1 MEEIELNAHGKL
13 VFKHKTNRN
22 LFLHREY
29 NSIDTI
35 TLVDERE
42 DRQVIMSFKYS
53 TFNLSCWEAVTIEEE
68 NLVRKSYIEIYER
81 DNIKQPNYKLI
92 PIDVEDD
99 LVFDNIDARIL
110 SYYDK
115 YTGVGRVS
123 DILKDEEIC
132 KTLVESI
139 NVCDGHF
146 SSKKSHKEYINYLGG
161 HYYLSAIESFQSWLK
176 SIGLDMNKQWLM
188 IVLKKI

>member
-1 MEEIELNAHGKL
+1 MEEIELNDHGKL

-68 NLVRKSYIEIYER
+68 NSVRKSYIEIYER
-81 DNIKQPNYKLI
+81 DNIKQPHYKLI

-110 SYYDK
+110 SSYDG

-132 KTLVESI
+132 KTLVEE
-139 NVCDGHF
+139 N
-146 SSKKSHKEYINYLGG
+146 KEFLYENYMSDNAKAGFNN
-161 HYYLSAIESFQSWLK
+161 ATASFKSWLE